1 MGQVVYSITQLE
13 DMGYSKKMLRK
24 LIHSEE
30 FSSIGYRL
38 ACSRNS
44 KTFFYKDKLDRYLER
59 QMDENGG
66 VL

>member
-1 MGQVVYSITQLE
+1 MNKNVFSISQLE
-13 DMGYSKKMLRK
+13 EMGYPKKMLRK

-38 ACSRNS
+38 ASSRNS